1 MAKSFRLKVPSKP
14 LVFSRRLPDYARLPD
29 LPDIE
34 IPSLEVEPPSTR
46 FAYLAGFNV
55 YPTTS
60 MRDTYRL
67 ANGGEV
73 ALPLRNYR
81 DHRQQYEGA
90 FVVRGQ
96 HPRKR
101 YLGRSGDRWF
111 FSIYQENYK
120 TADFYKEYYVDWDGV
135 GDPWGVGG
143 DKSNMTA
150 GQFFITWAM
159 WAVWFL
165 VNDPTAQYFDP
176 LPTPSRRPQWNAL
189 GVGWP
194 WVNYN
199 IPPELLP

>member
-1 MAKSFRLKVPSKP
+1 MAKSFWLKVPNQ
-14 LVFSRRLPDYARLPD
+14 RRYFTRQLPDYARLPD
-29 LPDIE
+29 LPDME
-34 IPSLEVEPPSTR
+34 VPSLVVEPPSTD
-46 FAYLAGFNV
+46 FDYVAGFDV
-55 YPTTS
+55 YPTKQ
-60 MRDTYRL
+60 MADTYRF
-67 ANGGEV
+67 ANGGE
-73 ALPLRNYR
+73 ASLPLRNYR

-90 FVVRGQ
+90 FVARGQ
-96 HPRKR
+96 HSRKR
-101 YLGRSGDRWF
+101 YMGRSGNRWF
-111 FSIYQENYK
+111 FSIYQEKSN
-120 TADFYKEYYVDWDGV
+120 AVDFYGEYYVDWDGV

-176 LPTPSRRPQWNAL
+176 LPTPFLFPQWNAL